1 MGVPIINIHESKS
14 DYLAVKE
21 INTISKVISLGGVSR
36 EGCKII
42 VQI

>member
-1 MGVPIINIHESKS
+1 MGVPIINIYESKS

-21 INTISKVISLGGVSR
+21 MNTISKLKNILQKWYP
-36 EGCKII
+36 CKII